1 METSRNGL
9 VAALETAF
17 RVSAALGPLLGLVA
31 VVPELLLGTAE
42 RGRALAHL
50 RTLGLGGRAAA
61 GVRLVQLLPAVAAV
75 VGGTLL
81 GSALP
86 WLLGPDLHLRAFTAG
101 PGAPT
106 LAPDRAAVAP
116 AAVGLP
122 VLEGVAG
129 RRVVPRVLRPGEGAR
144 WRGGRAG
151 SCAAGVRPRRARP
164 VCRSGGV
171 PFPVA
176 CS

>member
-1 METSRNGL
+1 MPVEVRFLGGQLREASGDGL

-17 RVSAALGPLLGLVA
+17 RVLAALGLLLGLVA
-31 VVPELLLGTAE
+31 VVLELL
-42 RGRALAHL
+42 
-50 RTLGLGGRAAA
+50 LGGRAAA
-61 GVRLVQLLPAVAAV
+61 GVRLVQLLPVVAAAV

-81 GSALP
+81 GLALP
-86 WLLGPDLHLRAFTAG
+86 WLLGPALDLRASTAG
-101 PGAPT
+101 PGAPV
-106 LAPDRAAVAP
+106 LAPDRAAVGLLVP
-116 AAVGLP
+116 GAV

-129 RRVVPRVLRPGEGAR
+129 
-144 WRGGRAG
+144 W
-151 SCAAGVRPRRARP
+151 CAASARPRRARP